1 MGSHLSYFEDKL
13 RKEVSIKEGE
23 KKSTCMKMSNVKIF
37 NDRKNEEQLI
47 YQNTKMI
54 N

>member
-1 MGSHLSYFEDKL
+1 
-13 RKEVSIKEGE
+13 
-23 KKSTCMKMSNVKIF
+23 MKMSNVKIF

-54 N
+54 NQQININKCKCY

>member
-1 MGSHLSYFEDKL
+1 
-13 RKEVSIKEGE
+13 
-23 KKSTCMKMSNVKIF
+23 MSNVKIF

-54 N
+54 NWQININSANVTNEYMCSLQ